1 MIRSYNSTDFPY
13 IELIGKEIKDD
24 FNKVYGIE
32 NLNKDYANIYIYEE
46 DGIVKGFLHYE
57 EHFEITDI
65 INIAVS
71 PLYQNKGI
79 GASLIEYLIN
89 NTNANKIMLEV
100 RENNLKAFNLYNK
113 CGFKEI
119 NRRKNYYGNED
130 AIIMERKINMDVYIM
145 GIESSCDETSIS
157 IVKNGYEEI
166 ATTVLTQMDT
176 HALYG
181 GVVPEIASR
190 MHTENITM
198 VLEDVLS
205 KTDITMDDISA
216 IAVTYAPGLLGSLL
230 VGVEFAKV
238 LSLVYNKPLIA
249 THHIAGHIYA
259 NNLVKKMEFPLLA
272 LVVSGGHTELV
283 LMKGDY
289 EFEVLG
295 TTVDDAVGECY
306 DKVARV
312 LGLPYPG
319 GPNVDRYAEKGEHSY
334 NLPKPMDND
343 ELNFSFS
350 GLKSAVINLSH
361 NEEQRGNEI
370 RKYDLARTFQDVAV
384 DELIRKTKLAI
395 EKYDIKRV
403 IVAGGVS
410 ANSYLR
416 EEMKKLCDNLG
427 VDLTIPPLKYCTDNA
442 TMIACAAYPQYL
454 NKDFADLSLR
464 AKSQEYFFKNASE

>member
-1 MIRSYNSTDFPY
+1 M
-13 IELIGKEIKDD
+13 KD
-24 FNKVYGIE
+24 
-32 NLNKDYANIYIYEE
+32 IYIL
-46 DGIVKGFLHYE
+46 GV
-57 EHFEITDI
+57 
-65 INIAVS
+65 
-71 PLYQNKGI
+71 
-79 GASLIEYLIN
+79 
-89 NTNANKIMLEV
+89 
-100 RENNLKAFNLYNK
+100 
-113 CGFKEI
+113 
-119 NRRKNYYGNED
+119 
-130 AIIMERKINMDVYIM
+130 
-145 GIESSCDETSIS
+145 ESSCDETSIS

-198 VLEDVLS
+198 VLEDVLN
-205 KTDITMDDISA
+205 KANMKVEDVDA

-230 VGVEFAKV
+230 VGVEFAKT

-283 LMKGDY
+283 LMEDDY
-289 EFEVLG
+289 KFKVLG
-295 TTVDDAVGECY
+295 TTLDDAIGECF

-319 GPNVDRYAEKGEHSY
+319 GPNVEKYAKQGSPTYE
-334 NLPKPMDND
+334 LPIPMNNN

-361 NEEQRGNEI
+361 NEEQRGNEV
-370 RKYDLARTFQDVAV
+370 RKYDLAASFQTVAIDQLV
-384 DELIRKTKLAI
+384 RKTRLAI
-395 EKYDIKRV
+395 DEYDIKRL

-410 ANSYLR
+410 ANGFLR
-416 EEMKKLCDNLG
+416 DELKKLCEELN
-427 VDLTIPPLKYCTDNA
+427 VDLSIPELKYCTDNA

-454 NKDFADLSLR
+454 MKDFSDLSLR
-464 AKSQEYFFKNASE
+464 AKSQEYFFQNND